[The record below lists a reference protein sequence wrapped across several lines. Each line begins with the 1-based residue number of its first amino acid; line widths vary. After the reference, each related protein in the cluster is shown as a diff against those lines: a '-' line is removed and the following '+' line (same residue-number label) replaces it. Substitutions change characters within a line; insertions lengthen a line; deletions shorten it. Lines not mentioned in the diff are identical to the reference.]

1 MGDQPSGMRL
11 SRRQVMSGAAVVGGA
26 AAVDLLNPAI
36 LAATRPS
43 GPEDFDAVVPT
54 AWFDLALTLA
64 RTTPGFTPPVASRA
78 FGYVGLTL
86 YESVVPGSR
95 QVQSLARQ
103 LEGLRVPR
111 GRGRAHWPTV
121 ANAAMAQILRS
132 LFPTTSAENLAAID
146 ALESSHVQALRRDLS
161 RSTLVASVE
170 RGRQVAE
177 AVFRWSRDD
186 GGHDGFLRNFPP
198 SYQPPIGAGLWQP
211 TPPGFQPALQ
221 PLWGTN
227 RCLAVTDG
235 GACPPGNHTP
245 YSEQPGSAFHAD
257 AAEVFD
263 AVNNLTDEQAAIARF
278 WSDDPGV
285 TATPPGHSISIA
297 TQVLRLEHASLM
309 VAAETYAKVGIAVCD
324 AFIACWNTKYRYNLL
339 RPVTYI
345 QRLIDPAW
353 VSLLTTPPFPEY
365 TSGHSVQSGAAFAV
379 LADLFGDAYTFD
391 DHTHENRGVAPRHFE
406 SFSQAADEAAIS
418 RLYGGIHF
426 RPAIQLGLQQGRCI
440 ADAVNDLPFRQR

>member
-1 MGDQPSGMRL
+1 M
-11 SRRQVMSGAAVVGGA
+11 
-26 AAVDLLNPAI
+26 
-36 LAATRPS
+36 
-43 GPEDFDAVVPT
+43 
-54 AWFDLALTLA
+54 
-64 RTTPGFTPPVASRA
+64 
-78 FGYVGLTL
+78 
-86 YESVVPGSR
+86 
-95 QVQSLARQ
+95 
-103 LEGLRVPR
+103 
-111 GRGRAHWPTV
+111 
-121 ANAAMAQILRS
+121 
-132 LFPTTSAENLAAID
+132 
-146 ALESSHVQALRRDLS
+146 
-161 RSTLVASVE
+161 
-170 RGRQVAE
+170 
-177 AVFRWSRDD
+177 
-186 GGHDGFLRNFPP
+186 
-198 SYQPPIGAGLWQP
+198 
-211 TPPGFQPALQ
+211 Q

-235 GACPPGNHTP
+235 GAACPPGNHTP

-379 LADLFGDAYTFD
+379 LADLFGARTRSTTTHTRAAASHPATSSRSARRPTKRRSRGYTAASISD
-391 DHTHENRGVAPRHFE
+391 RPSSSVCNRDVA
-406 SFSQAADEAAIS
+406 SQM
-418 RLYGGIHF
+418 L
-426 RPAIQLGLQQGRCI
+426 
-440 ADAVNDLPFRQR
+440 